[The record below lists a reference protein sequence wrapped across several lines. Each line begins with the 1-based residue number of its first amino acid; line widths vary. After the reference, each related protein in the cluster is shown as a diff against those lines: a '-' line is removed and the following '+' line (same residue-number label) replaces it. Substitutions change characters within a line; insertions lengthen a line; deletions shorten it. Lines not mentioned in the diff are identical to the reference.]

1 MGDARDPD
9 VVLVAAVARN
19 GVIGRSGKLPWRLK
33 SDLARFRELTL
44 GAPIV
49 MGRRTWESLPKRPLP
64 GRINIV
70 MSSDPGYRAAGAALA
85 LDVETARLMAV
96 TEARILG
103 ADVMVI
109 GGAGVYRAF
118 LPYADCLYLTEVDAE
133 PKGDVRF
140 PAIDPQQWREADR
153 REAPVGP
160 EDDHGF
166 AYVRYERI
174 KRR

>member
-19 GVIGRSGKLPWRLK
+19 GVIGREGKLPWRLK

-70 MSSDPGYRAAGAALA
+70 MSADPGYRASGAALA
-85 LDVETARLMAV
+85 LDVETARLMAIA
-96 TEARILG
+96 EARILG

-109 GGAGVYRAF
+109 GGAAVYQAF
-118 LPYADCLYLTEVDAE
+118 LQHANCLYLTEVDAE
-133 PKGDVRF
+133 PDGDVRF
-140 PAIDPQQWREADR
+140 PAIDPKHWREADR
-153 REAPVGP
+153 REAPSGP
-160 EDDHGF
+160 DDDHAF
-166 AYVRYERI
+166 AFVRYERVG
-174 KRR
+174 